1 MAEPGRSSAVE
12 RVEDGSGRGS
22 TRARAL
28 AISTTLHRQY
38 GEASLGNLDDPI
50 DELVYISLTRQTHR
64 RNAGRSWEAVTKI
77 GGARQLVDTDED
89 ELATLFHSSGFSRQK
104 ARWIKQ
110 SLEII
115 RDEMGELSLAR
126 AEVWS
131 NEKLERF
138 LCSLPG
144 ISIKSAKCIM
154 LYSLGRKV
162 LPVDTHVRR
171 VATRVGLVPAGL
183 SERRIHAA
191 IEDVVP
197 APHRRSLHI
206 NLIWHGRRVC
216 TALRPRCSECVVREL
231 CDLGSS
237 KQATAEGAVA

>member
-1 MAEPGRSSAVE
+1 MPEPVRHSALEGVSE
-12 RVEDGSGRGS
+12 GPYHWS

-28 AISTTLHRQY
+28 AISAALHREY

-50 DELVYISLTRQTHR
+50 DELVYISLTRQTHHQ
-64 RNAGRSWEAVTKI
+64 NAGRSWEAVMKI
-77 GGARQLVDTDED
+77 GGARRLVDTDEAK
-89 ELATLFHSSGFSRQK
+89 LAGLFQSSGFSRQK

-110 SLEII
+110 SLETI

-126 AEVWS
+126 AKVWS
-131 NEKLERF
+131 NDKLERF

-154 LYSLGRKV
+154 LYSLGREV

-183 SERRIHAA
+183 SERKIHAA

-197 APHRRSLHI
+197 PPHRRSLHI

-216 TALRPRCSECVVREL
+216 TALRPRCSECAVRGL

-237 KQATAEGAVA
+237 RQAMAEGTTA